1 MELNSPSSILKK
13 YWGYDSFRPLQG
25 AIVQSV
31 LDTKDTVVLLP
42 TGGGKSLCFQVPA
55 LLMDGLC
62 IVISPLIALMKDQ
75 VENLQ
80 KRGIKAAYINSEHSS
95 TKQIEI
101 LDNCEFGGVKL
112 LYIAPERIQSEA
124 FQLRIKQLNISLIAI
139 DEAHCISQWGYDFRP
154 SYLKINTIREICP
167 TAPIIALTASATN
180 EVLKDIQVRLALN
193 TPTVFKGSFARPN
206 LAYVNRETETK
217 KEAILEILKRVPGSG
232 IVYVR
237 NRKETQNLAF
247 WLREQGISAD
257 HYHAGLSMSDRK
269 NKQDAWTNNKTRII
283 VSTNAFGMGIDK
295 PDVRTVIHFAPPD
308 SIEAYY
314 QEAGRGGRDGQ
325 KAFAVLLYEKH
336 DLAQLEKKK
345 QSDIPNSNDVKQ
357 IYDTLLSS
365 HQIAMNAGAG
375 TQFDFDLG
383 KFCKVNNLSFNK
395 VISTL
400 KILEYHELISYNE
413 STIERP
419 KVQIT
424 VSNET
429 LTRFMQ
435 NNKKVEPLVKLMLRT
450 SPGIFEQ
457 PININEHLLGQK
469 LQLSKADFEQQMSF
483 LKNSSIIFYS
493 KSDETPIIKLLKDRL
508 SIDDM
513 GLDAD
518 FIHKRGNAMI
528 ERIEAINNYVLQKT
542 LCRSVVIASY
552 FGEKFENVCGV
563 CDVCLANKKAEKIDF
578 DTLYT
583 QLTDLL
589 QTPKKITEIADA
601 LKTSTLVTN
610 QLLEWGLS
618 MNKIIK
624 TEDGNYYNV

>member
-1 MELNSPSSILKK
+1 MELNTPSSILKK

-31 LDTKDTVVLLP
+31 LDKKDTVVLLP

-55 LLMDGLC
+55 LLMNGVC

-124 FQLRIKQLNISLIAI
+124 FQLRIRQLDISLIAI

-167 TAPIIALTASATN
+167 TVPIIALTASATN
-180 EVLKDIQVRLALN
+180 EVLKDIQVRLDLK
-193 TPTVFKGSFARPN
+193 TPAIFKGSFARPN
-206 LAYVNRETETK
+206 LVYVNRETETK
-217 KEAILEILKRVPGSG
+217 KEAILEIIKRVSGSG

-269 NKQDAWTNNKTRII
+269 TKQDAWTNNKTRII

-336 DLAQLEKKK
+336 DIAQLEKKK
-345 QSDIPNSNDVKQ
+345 QTDIPNSNDVKQ
-357 IYDTLLSS
+357 IYNSLLGS
-365 HQIAMNAGAG
+365 HQIAINGGAG
-375 TQFDFDLG
+375 TQFEFDLS

-419 KVQIT
+419 KVQII

-469 LQLSKADFEQQMSF
+469 LQLSKADFDRQMSF

-508 SIDDM
+508 AMDDM

-563 CDVCLANKKAEKIDF
+563 CDVCLANKKSEKIDF
-578 DTLYT
+578 DALYT

-601 LKTSTLVTN
+601 LKTSTFVAN

>member
-1 MELNSPSSILKK
+1 VELNTPSSILKK

-31 LDTKDTVVLLP
+31 LDKKDTVVLLP

-55 LLMDGLC
+55 LLMNGVC

-124 FQLRIKQLNISLIAI
+124 FQLRIRQLNISLIAI

-167 TAPIIALTASATN
+167 TVPIIALTASATN
-180 EVLKDIQVRLALN
+180 EVLKDIQVRLDLK
-193 TPTVFKGSFARPN
+193 TPAIFKGSFARPN
-206 LAYVNRETETK
+206 LVYVNRETETK
-217 KEAILEILKRVPGSG
+217 KEAILEIIKRVSGSG

-269 NKQDAWTNNKTRII
+269 TKQDAWTNNKTRII

-336 DLAQLEKKK
+336 DIAQLEKKK
-345 QSDIPNSNDVKQ
+345 QTDIPNSNDVKQ
-357 IYDTLLSS
+357 IYDSLLGS
-365 HQIAMNAGAG
+365 HQIAINGGAG
-375 TQFDFDLG
+375 TQFEFDLS

-419 KVQIT
+419 KVQII

-469 LQLSKADFEQQMSF
+469 LQLSKADFDRQMSF

-508 SIDDM
+508 AMDDM

-563 CDVCLANKKAEKIDF
+563 CDVCLANKKSEKIDF
-578 DTLYT
+578 DALYT

-589 QTPKKITEIADA
+589 KTPKKITEIADA
-601 LKTSTLVTN
+601 LKTSTLVAN

>member
-1 MELNSPSSILKK
+1 VELNTPSSILKK

-31 LDTKDTVVLLP
+31 LDKKDTVVLLP

-55 LLMDGLC
+55 LLMNGVC

-124 FQLRIKQLNISLIAI
+124 FQLRIRQLNISLIAI

-167 TAPIIALTASATN
+167 TVPIIALTASATN
-180 EVLKDIQVRLALN
+180 EVLKDIQVRLDLK
-193 TPTVFKGSFARPN
+193 TPAIFKGSFARPN
-206 LAYVNRETETK
+206 LVYVNRETETK
-217 KEAILEILKRVPGSG
+217 KEAILEIIKRVSGSG

-269 NKQDAWTNNKTRII
+269 TKQDAWTNNKTRII

-336 DLAQLEKKK
+336 DIAQLEKKK
-345 QSDIPNSNDVKQ
+345 QTDIPNSNDVKQ
-357 IYDTLLSS
+357 IYDSLLGS
-365 HQIAMNAGAG
+365 HQIAINGGAG
-375 TQFDFDLG
+375 TQFEFDLSR
-383 KFCKVNNLSFNK
+383 FCKVNNLSFNK

-419 KVQIT
+419 KVQII

-469 LQLSKADFEQQMSF
+469 LQLSKADFDRQMSF

-508 SIDDM
+508 AMDDM

-563 CDVCLANKKAEKIDF
+563 CDVCLANKKSEKIDF
-578 DTLYT
+578 DALYT

-601 LKTSTLVTN
+601 LKTSTLVAN

>member
-167 TAPIIALTASATN
+167 TVPIIALTASATN

-217 KEAILEILKRVPGSG
+217 KEAILEILKRVQGSG

-336 DLAQLEKKK
+336 DIAQLEKKK

-375 TQFDFDLG
+375 TQFEFDLG

-400 KILEYHELISYNE
+400 KILEFHELISYNE

-457 PININEHLLGQK
+457 PNNINEHLLGQK

-513 GLDAD
+513 GLDAN

-563 CDVCLANKKAEKIDF
+563 CDVCLANKKSEKIDF
-578 DTLYT
+578 DTLYS

-601 LKTSTLVTN
+601 LKTSTLVAN

>member
-1 MELNSPSSILKK
+1 VN
-13 YWGYDSFRPLQG
+13 
-25 AIVQSV
+25 
-31 LDTKDTVVLLP
+31 
-42 TGGGKSLCFQVPA
+42 GG
-55 LLMDGLC
+55 
-62 IVISPLIALMKDQ
+62 
-75 VENLQ
+75 
-80 KRGIKAAYINSEHSS
+80 
-95 TKQIEI
+95 
-101 LDNCEFGGVKL
+101 
-112 LYIAPERIQSEA
+112 
-124 FQLRIKQLNISLIAI
+124 
-139 DEAHCISQWGYDFRP
+139 
-154 SYLKINTIREICP
+154 
-167 TAPIIALTASATN
+167 
-180 EVLKDIQVRLALN
+180 
-193 TPTVFKGSFARPN
+193 
-206 LAYVNRETETK
+206 
-217 KEAILEILKRVPGSG
+217 
-232 IVYVR
+232 
-237 NRKETQNLAF
+237 
-247 WLREQGISAD
+247 
-257 HYHAGLSMSDRK
+257 
-269 NKQDAWTNNKTRII
+269 
-283 VSTNAFGMGIDK
+283 
-295 PDVRTVIHFAPPD
+295 
-308 SIEAYY
+308 
-314 QEAGRGGRDGQ
+314 
-325 KAFAVLLYEKH
+325 
-336 DLAQLEKKK
+336 
-345 QSDIPNSNDVKQ
+345 
-357 IYDTLLSS
+357 
-365 HQIAMNAGAG
+365 AGA
-375 TQFDFDLG
+375 QFEFDLG

-435 NNKKVEPLVKLMLRT
+435 TNKKVEPLVKLMLRT

-469 LQLSKADFEQQMSF
+469 LQLSKADFERQMSF

-508 SIDDM
+508 AKDDM
-513 GLDAD
+513 GLDTN

-528 ERIEAINNYVLQKT
+528 ERIEAISNYVLQKT

-563 CDVCLANKKAEKIDF
+563 CDVCIESKKSEKIDF
-578 DTLYT
+578 DALYT

-601 LKTSTLVTN
+601 LKTSTLVAN

>member
-1 MELNSPSSILKK
+1 VELNTASSILKK

-31 LDTKDTVVLLP
+31 LDKKDTVVLLP

-55 LLMDGLC
+55 LILDGLC

-124 FQLRIKQLNISLIAI
+124 FQLRIRQLNISLIAI

-167 TAPIIALTASATN
+167 TVPIIALTASATN

-193 TPTVFKGSFARPN
+193 TPAVFKGSFARPN
-206 LAYVNRETETK
+206 LVYVNRETETK
-217 KEAILEILKRVPGSG
+217 KEAILEIIKRVPGSG

-257 HYHAGLSMSDRK
+257 HYHAGLGMSDRK
-269 NKQDAWTNNKTRII
+269 TKQDAWTNNKTRII

-325 KAFAVLLYEKH
+325 KAYAVS
-336 DLAQLEKKK
+336 A
-345 QSDIPNSNDVKQ
+345 
-357 IYDTLLSS
+357 
-365 HQIAMNAGAG
+365 
-375 TQFDFDLG
+375 
-383 KFCKVNNLSFNK
+383 
-395 VISTL
+395 
-400 KILEYHELISYNE
+400 
-413 STIERP
+413 
-419 KVQIT
+419 
-424 VSNET
+424 
-429 LTRFMQ
+429 
-435 NNKKVEPLVKLMLRT
+435 LR
-450 SPGIFEQ
+450 
-457 PININEHLLGQK
+457 
-469 LQLSKADFEQQMSF
+469 KA
-483 LKNSSIIFYS
+483 
-493 KSDETPIIKLLKDRL
+493 
-508 SIDDM
+508 
-513 GLDAD
+513 
-518 FIHKRGNAMI
+518 
-528 ERIEAINNYVLQKT
+528 
-542 LCRSVVIASY
+542 
-552 FGEKFENVCGV
+552 
-563 CDVCLANKKAEKIDF
+563 
-578 DTLYT
+578 
-583 QLTDLL
+583 
-589 QTPKKITEIADA
+589 
-601 LKTSTLVTN
+601 
-610 QLLEWGLS
+610 
-618 MNKIIK
+618 
-624 TEDGNYYNV
+624 

>member
-1 MELNSPSSILKK
+1 MELNTPSSILKK
-13 YWGYDSFRPLQG
+13 YWGYGSFRPLQG

-31 LDTKDTVVLLP
+31 LDKKDTVVLLP

-55 LLMDGLC
+55 LLMNGVC

-124 FQLRIKQLNISLIAI
+124 FQLRIRQLNISLIAI

-167 TAPIIALTASATN
+167 TVPFIALTASATN
-180 EVLKDIQVRLALN
+180 EVLKDIQVRLDLK
-193 TPTVFKGSFARPN
+193 TPAIFKGSFARPN
-206 LAYVNRETETK
+206 LVYVNRETETK
-217 KEAILEILKRVPGSG
+217 KEAILEIIKRVSGSG

-269 NKQDAWTNNKTRII
+269 TKQDAWTNNKTRII

-336 DLAQLEKKK
+336 DIAQLEKKK
-345 QSDIPNSNDVKQ
+345 QTDIPNSNDVKQ
-357 IYDTLLSS
+357 IYDSLLGS
-365 HQIAMNAGAG
+365 HQIAINGGAG
-375 TQFDFDLG
+375 TQFEFDLS

-419 KVQIT
+419 KVQII

-469 LQLSKADFEQQMSF
+469 LQLSKADFDRQMSF

-508 SIDDM
+508 AMDDM

-563 CDVCLANKKAEKIDF
+563 CDVCLANKKSEKIDF
-578 DTLYT
+578 DALYT

-601 LKTSTLVTN
+601 LKTSTLVAN

>member
-1 MELNSPSSILKK
+1 MELNTPSSILKK

-31 LDTKDTVVLLP
+31 LDKKDTVVLLP

-55 LLMDGLC
+55 LLMNGVC

-124 FQLRIKQLNISLIAI
+124 FQLRIRQLNISLIAI

-167 TAPIIALTASATN
+167 TVPIIALTASATN
-180 EVLKDIQVRLALN
+180 EVLKDIQVRLDLK
-193 TPTVFKGSFARPN
+193 TPAIFKGSFARPN
-206 LAYVNRETETK
+206 LVYVNRETETK
-217 KEAILEILKRVPGSG
+217 KEAILEIIKRVSGSG

-269 NKQDAWTNNKTRII
+269 TKQDAWTNNKTRII

-336 DLAQLEKKK
+336 DIAQLEKKK
-345 QSDIPNSNDVKQ
+345 QTDIPNSNDVKQ
-357 IYDTLLSS
+357 IYDSLLGS
-365 HQIAMNAGAG
+365 HQIAINGGAG
-375 TQFDFDLG
+375 TQFEFDLS

-419 KVQIT
+419 KVQII

-469 LQLSKADFEQQMSF
+469 LQLSKADFDRQMSF

-508 SIDDM
+508 AMDDM

-563 CDVCLANKKAEKIDF
+563 CDVCLANKKSEKIDF
-578 DTLYT
+578 DALYT

-601 LKTSTLVTN
+601 LKTSTLVAN

>member
-1 MELNSPSSILKK
+1 MELNTATSILKK

-31 LDTKDTVVLLP
+31 LDKKDTVVLLP

-55 LLMDGLC
+55 LILDGLC

-124 FQLRIKQLNISLIAI
+124 FQLRIRQLNISLIAI

-154 SYLKINTIREICP
+154 SYLKISTIREICP
-167 TAPIIALTASATN
+167 TVPIIALTASATN

-193 TPTVFKGSFARPN
+193 TPAVFKGSFARPN
-206 LAYVNRETETK
+206 LVYVNRETETK
-217 KEAILEILKRVPGSG
+217 KEAILEIIKRVPGSG

-257 HYHAGLSMSDRK
+257 HYHAGLGMSDRK
-269 NKQDAWTNNKTRII
+269 NKQDFWTNNKTRII

-325 KAFAVLLYEKH
+325 KAYAVLLFEKH
-336 DLAQLEKKK
+336 DIAQLEKKK
-345 QSDIPNSNDVKQ
+345 QSDIPNINDVKQ
-357 IYDTLLSS
+357 IYDTILSS
-365 HQIAMNAGAG
+365 HQIAVNGGAGA
-375 TQFDFDLG
+375 QFEFDLG

-419 KVQIT
+419 KVQII

-469 LQLSKADFEQQMSF
+469 LQLSKADFDRQMSF

-508 SIDDM
+508 AMDDM

-563 CDVCLANKKAEKIDF
+563 CDVCLANKKSEKIDF
-578 DTLYT
+578 DALYT

-601 LKTSTLVTN
+601 LKTSTFVAN

>member
-1 MELNSPSSILKK
+1 VELNTPSSILKK

-31 LDTKDTVVLLP
+31 LDKKDTVVLLP

-55 LLMDGLC
+55 LLMNGVC

-124 FQLRIKQLNISLIAI
+124 FQLRIRQLDISLIAI

-167 TAPIIALTASATN
+167 TVPIIALTASATN
-180 EVLKDIQVRLALN
+180 EVLKDIQVRLDLK
-193 TPTVFKGSFARPN
+193 TPAIFKGSFARPN
-206 LAYVNRETETK
+206 LVYVNRETETK
-217 KEAILEILKRVPGSG
+217 KEAILEIIKRVSGSG

-269 NKQDAWTNNKTRII
+269 TKQDAWTNNKTRII

-336 DLAQLEKKK
+336 DIAQLEKKK
-345 QSDIPNSNDVKQ
+345 QTDIPNSNDVKQ
-357 IYDTLLSS
+357 IYNSLLGS
-365 HQIAMNAGAG
+365 HQIAINGGAG
-375 TQFDFDLG
+375 TQFEFDLS

-419 KVQIT
+419 KVQII

-469 LQLSKADFEQQMSF
+469 LQLSKADFDRQMSF

-508 SIDDM
+508 AMDDM

-563 CDVCLANKKAEKIDF
+563 CDVCLANKKSEKIDF
-578 DTLYT
+578 DALYT

-601 LKTSTLVTN
+601 LKTSTFVAN

>member
-1 MELNSPSSILKK
+1 MELNAATSILKK
-13 YWGYDSFRPLQG
+13 YWGYNSFRPLQE

-31 LDTKDTVVLLP
+31 IDKKDTVVLLP

-62 IVISPLIALMKDQ
+62 IVVSPLIALMKDQ
-75 VENLQ
+75 VENLR
-80 KRGIKAAYINSEHSS
+80 KRGIKATYINSEHSS

-124 FQLRIKQLNISLIAI
+124 FQLRVKQLNISLIAI

-154 SYLKINTIREICP
+154 SYLKINTIRDICP
-167 TAPIIALTASATN
+167 AVPVVALTASATN
-180 EVLKDIQVRLALN
+180 DVMKDIQVQLN
-193 TPTVFKGSFARPN
+193 LKNPTIFKGSFARPN
-206 LAYVNRETETK
+206 LVYVNRETETK
-217 KEAILEILKRVPGSG
+217 KEAVLEIIKRVPGSG

-237 NRKETQNLAF
+237 NRRETQNIAF

-257 HYHAGLSMSDRK
+257 YYHAGLSMNDRRS
-269 NKQDAWTNNKTRII
+269 KQDAWTNNKTRII

-325 KAFAVLLYEKH
+325 KAYAVLLFEKH
-336 DLAQLEKKK
+336 DIAQLDNKKEKE
-345 QSDIPNSNDVKQ
+345 IPTINDVKN
-357 IYDTLLSS
+357 IYETLLST
-365 HQIAMNAGAG
+365 HQIALHSGIG
-375 TQFDFDLG
+375 DQFEFDLA
-383 KFCKVNNLSFNK
+383 KFCKVNNLTANK

-400 KILEYHELISYNE
+400 KILEYHDLLSYSE

-419 KVQIT
+419 KVQII

-429 LTRFMQ
+429 LSRFMH
-435 NNKKVEPLVKLMLRT
+435 NNKKIEPLVKLMLRT

-457 PININEHLLGQK
+457 PIYINEYSLSQK
-469 LQLSKADFEQQMSF
+469 LQLSKADFNAQMSF
-483 LKNSSIIFYS
+483 LKNSAIIFYS
-493 KSDETPIIKLLKDRL
+493 RSDDAPIIKLLKDRL
-508 SIDDM
+508 STNAL
-513 GLDAD
+513 GLDAN
-518 FIHKRGNAMI
+518 FIFKRGNAMM
-528 ERIEAINNYVLQKT
+528 ERIDAINKYVLQKT
-542 LCRSVVIASY
+542 LCRSAVIASY
-552 FGEKFENVCGV
+552 FGENYEKICGV
-563 CDVCLANKKAEKIDF
+563 CDVCLANKKSTSFDF

-583 QLTDLL
+583 QLIDVL

-624 TEDGNYYNV
+624 TEDGNYYNA

>member
-1 MELNSPSSILKK
+1 MELNTPSSILKK
-13 YWGYDSFRPLQG
+13 YWGYGSFRPLQG

-31 LDTKDTVVLLP
+31 LDKKDTVVLLP

-55 LLMDGLC
+55 LLMNGVC

-124 FQLRIKQLNISLIAI
+124 FQLRIRQLNISLIAI

-167 TAPIIALTASATN
+167 TVPIIALTASATN
-180 EVLKDIQVRLALN
+180 EVLKDIQVRLDLK
-193 TPTVFKGSFARPN
+193 TPAIFKGSFARPN
-206 LAYVNRETETK
+206 LVYVNRETETK
-217 KEAILEILKRVPGSG
+217 KEAILEIIKRVSGSG

-269 NKQDAWTNNKTRII
+269 TKQDAWTNNKTRII

-336 DLAQLEKKK
+336 DIAQLEKKK
-345 QSDIPNSNDVKQ
+345 QTDIPNSNDVKQ
-357 IYDTLLSS
+357 IYDSLLGS
-365 HQIAMNAGAG
+365 HQIAINGGAG
-375 TQFDFDLG
+375 TQFEFDLS

-419 KVQIT
+419 KVQII

-469 LQLSKADFEQQMSF
+469 LQLSKADFDQQMSF

-508 SIDDM
+508 AMDDM

-563 CDVCLANKKAEKIDF
+563 CDVCLANKKSEKIDF
-578 DTLYT
+578 DALYT

-601 LKTSTLVTN
+601 LKTSTFVAN

>member
-1 MELNSPSSILKK
+1 MELNTPSSILKK

-31 LDTKDTVVLLP
+31 LDKKDTVVLLP

-55 LLMDGLC
+55 LLMNGVC

-124 FQLRIKQLNISLIAI
+124 FQLRIRQLDISLIAI

-167 TAPIIALTASATN
+167 TVPIIALTASATN
-180 EVLKDIQVRLALN
+180 EVLKDIQVRLDLK
-193 TPTVFKGSFARPN
+193 TPAIFKGSFARPN
-206 LAYVNRETETK
+206 LVYVNRETETK
-217 KEAILEILKRVPGSG
+217 KEAILEIIKRVSGSG

-269 NKQDAWTNNKTRII
+269 TKQDAWTNNKTRII

-336 DLAQLEKKK
+336 DIAQLEKKK
-345 QSDIPNSNDVKQ
+345 QTDIPNSNDVKQ
-357 IYDTLLSS
+357 IYNSLLGS
-365 HQIAMNAGAG
+365 HQIAINGGAG
-375 TQFDFDLG
+375 TQFEFDLS

-419 KVQIT
+419 KVQII

-469 LQLSKADFEQQMSF
+469 LQLSKADFDRQMSF

-508 SIDDM
+508 AMDDM

-563 CDVCLANKKAEKIDF
+563 CDVCLANKKSEKIDF
-578 DTLYT
+578 DALYT

-601 LKTSTLVTN
+601 LKTSTLVAN

>member
-1 MELNSPSSILKK
+1 VELNTPSSILKK

-31 LDTKDTVVLLP
+31 LDKKDTVVLLP

-55 LLMDGLC
+55 LLMNGVC

-124 FQLRIKQLNISLIAI
+124 FQLRIRQLDISLIALMKRI
-139 DEAHCISQWGYDFRP
+139 VFRSGGYDFRP

-167 TAPIIALTASATN
+167 TVPIIALTASATN
-180 EVLKDIQVRLALN
+180 EVLKDIQVRLDLK
-193 TPTVFKGSFARPN
+193 TPAIFKGSFARPN
-206 LAYVNRETETK
+206 LVYVNRETETK
-217 KEAILEILKRVPGSG
+217 KEAILEIIKRVSGSG

-269 NKQDAWTNNKTRII
+269 TKQDAWTNNKTRII

-336 DLAQLEKKK
+336 DIAQLEKKK
-345 QSDIPNSNDVKQ
+345 QTDIPNSNDVKQ
-357 IYDTLLSS
+357 IYDSLLGS
-365 HQIAMNAGAG
+365 HQIAINGGAG
-375 TQFDFDLG
+375 TQFEFDLS

-419 KVQIT
+419 KVQII

-469 LQLSKADFEQQMSF
+469 LQLSKADFDRQMSF

-508 SIDDM
+508 AMDDM

-563 CDVCLANKKAEKIDF
+563 CDVCLANKKSEKIDF
-578 DTLYT
+578 DALYT

-589 QTPKKITEIADA
+589 KTPKKITEIADA
-601 LKTSTLVTN
+601 LKTSTLVAN

>member
-1 MELNSPSSILKK
+1 MELNTATSILKK

-31 LDTKDTVVLLP
+31 LDKKDTVVLLP

-55 LLMDGLC
+55 LILDGLC

-124 FQLRIKQLNISLIAI
+124 FQLRIRQLNISLIAI

-167 TAPIIALTASATN
+167 TVPIIALTASATN

-193 TPTVFKGSFARPN
+193 TPAVFKGSFARPN
-206 LAYVNRETETK
+206 LVYVNRETETK
-217 KEAILEILKRVPGSG
+217 KEAILEIIKRVPGSG

-257 HYHAGLSMSDRK
+257 HYHAGLGMSDRK
-269 NKQDAWTNNKTRII
+269 NKQDFWTNNKTRII

-325 KAFAVLLYEKH
+325 KAYAVLLFEKH
-336 DLAQLEKKK
+336 DIAQLEKKK

-357 IYDTLLSS
+357 IYDTILSS
-365 HQIAMNAGAG
+365 HQIAVNGGAGA
-375 TQFDFDLG
+375 QFEFDLG

-435 NNKKVEPLVKLMLRT
+435 TNKKVEPLVKLMLRT

-469 LQLSKADFEQQMSF
+469 LQLSKADFERQMSF

-508 SIDDM
+508 AMDDM
-513 GLDAD
+513 GLDTN

-528 ERIEAINNYVLQKT
+528 ERIEAISNYVLQKT

-563 CDVCLANKKAEKIDF
+563 CDVCIENKKSEKIDF
-578 DTLYT
+578 DALYT

-601 LKTSTLVTN
+601 LKTSTLVAN

-618 MNKIIK
+618 INKIIK

>member
-206 LAYVNRETETK
+206 LVYVNRETETK

-563 CDVCLANKKAEKIDF
+563 CDVCLANNKAEKIDF

>member
-1 MELNSPSSILKK
+1 VELNTPSSILKK

-31 LDTKDTVVLLP
+31 LDKKDTVVLLP

-55 LLMDGLC
+55 LLMNGVC

-124 FQLRIKQLNISLIAI
+124 FQLRIRQLDISLIAI

-167 TAPIIALTASATN
+167 TVPIIALTASATN
-180 EVLKDIQVRLALN
+180 EVLKDIQVRLDLK
-193 TPTVFKGSFARPN
+193 TPAIFKGSFARPN
-206 LAYVNRETETK
+206 LVYVNRETETK
-217 KEAILEILKRVPGSG
+217 KEAILEITKRVSGSG

-269 NKQDAWTNNKTRII
+269 TKQDAWTNNKTRII

-336 DLAQLEKKK
+336 DIAQLEKKK
-345 QSDIPNSNDVKQ
+345 QTDIPNSNDVKQ
-357 IYDTLLSS
+357 IYDSLLGS
-365 HQIAMNAGAG
+365 HQIAINGGAG
-375 TQFDFDLG
+375 TQFEFDLS

-419 KVQIT
+419 KVQII

-469 LQLSKADFEQQMSF
+469 LQLSKADFDRQMSF

-508 SIDDM
+508 AMDDM

-563 CDVCLANKKAEKIDF
+563 CDVCLANKKSEKIDF
-578 DTLYT
+578 DALYT

-601 LKTSTLVTN
+601 LKTSTLVAN

>member
-1 MELNSPSSILKK
+1 VELNTATSILKK

-31 LDTKDTVVLLP
+31 LDKKDTVVLLP

-55 LLMDGLC
+55 LILDGLC

-124 FQLRIKQLNISLIAI
+124 FQLRIRQLNISLIAI

-167 TAPIIALTASATN
+167 TVPIIALTASATN
-180 EVLKDIQVRLALN
+180 EVLKDIQVRLDLK
-193 TPTVFKGSFARPN
+193 TPAIFKGSFARPN
-206 LAYVNRETETK
+206 LVYVNRETETK
-217 KEAILEILKRVPGSG
+217 KEAILEIIKRVSGSG

-269 NKQDAWTNNKTRII
+269 TKQDAWTNNKTRII

-336 DLAQLEKKK
+336 DIAQLEKKK
-345 QSDIPNSNDVKQ
+345 QTDIPNSNDVKQ
-357 IYDTLLSS
+357 IYDSLLGS
-365 HQIAMNAGAG
+365 HQIAINGGAG
-375 TQFDFDLG
+375 TQFEFDLS

-419 KVQIT
+419 KVQII

-469 LQLSKADFEQQMSF
+469 LQLSKADFDRQMSF

-508 SIDDM
+508 AMDDM

-563 CDVCLANKKAEKIDF
+563 CDVCLANKKSEKIDF
-578 DTLYT
+578 DALYT

-601 LKTSTLVTN
+601 LKTSTLVAN

>member
-1 MELNSPSSILKK
+1 VELNTPSSILKK

-31 LDTKDTVVLLP
+31 LDKKDTVVLLP

-55 LLMDGLC
+55 LLMNGVC

-124 FQLRIKQLNISLIAI
+124 FQLRIRQLDISLIAI

-167 TAPIIALTASATN
+167 TVPIIALTASATN
-180 EVLKDIQVRLALN
+180 EVLKDIQVRLDLK
-193 TPTVFKGSFARPN
+193 TPAIFKGSFARPN
-206 LAYVNRETETK
+206 LVYVNRETETK
-217 KEAILEILKRVPGSG
+217 KEAILEIIKRVSGSG

-269 NKQDAWTNNKTRII
+269 TKQDAWTNNKTRII

-336 DLAQLEKKK
+336 DIAQLEKKK
-345 QSDIPNSNDVKQ
+345 QTDIPNSNDVKQ
-357 IYDTLLSS
+357 IYNSLLGS
-365 HQIAMNAGAG
+365 HQIAINGGAG
-375 TQFDFDLG
+375 TQFEFDLS

-419 KVQIT
+419 KVQII

-469 LQLSKADFEQQMSF
+469 LQLSKADFDRQMSF

-508 SIDDM
+508 AMDDM

-563 CDVCLANKKAEKIDF
+563 CDVCLANKKSEKIDF
-578 DTLYT
+578 DALYT

-589 QTPKKITEIADA
+589 KTPKKITEIADA
-601 LKTSTLVTN
+601 LKTSTLVAN

>member
-1 MELNSPSSILKK
+1 MELNTPSSILKK

-31 LDTKDTVVLLP
+31 LDKKDTVVLLP

-55 LLMDGLC
+55 LLMNGVC

-124 FQLRIKQLNISLIAI
+124 FQLRIRQLNISLIAI

-167 TAPIIALTASATN
+167 TVPIIALTASATN
-180 EVLKDIQVRLALN
+180 EVLKDIQVRLDLK
-193 TPTVFKGSFARPN
+193 TPAIFKGSFARPN
-206 LAYVNRETETK
+206 LVYVNRETETK
-217 KEAILEILKRVPGSG
+217 KEAILEITKRVSGSG

-269 NKQDAWTNNKTRII
+269 TKQDAWTNNKTRII

-336 DLAQLEKKK
+336 DIAQLEKKK
-345 QSDIPNSNDVKQ
+345 QTDIPNSNDVKQ
-357 IYDTLLSS
+357 IYDSLLGS
-365 HQIAMNAGAG
+365 HQIAINGGAG
-375 TQFDFDLG
+375 TQFEFDLS

-419 KVQIT
+419 KVQII

-469 LQLSKADFEQQMSF
+469 LQLSKADFDRQMSF

-508 SIDDM
+508 AMDDM

-563 CDVCLANKKAEKIDF
+563 CDVCLANKKSEKIDF
-578 DTLYT
+578 DALYT

-601 LKTSTLVTN
+601 LKTSTFVAN

>member
-1 MELNSPSSILKK
+1 MELNTPSSILKK

-31 LDTKDTVVLLP
+31 LDKKDTVVLLP

-55 LLMDGLC
+55 LLMNGVC

-124 FQLRIKQLNISLIAI
+124 FQLRIRQLNISLIAI

-167 TAPIIALTASATN
+167 TVPIIALTASATN
-180 EVLKDIQVRLALN
+180 EVLKDIQVRLDLK
-193 TPTVFKGSFARPN
+193 TPAIFKGSFARPN
-206 LAYVNRETETK
+206 LVYVNRETETK
-217 KEAILEILKRVPGSG
+217 KEAILEIIKRVSGSG

-269 NKQDAWTNNKTRII
+269 TKQDAWTNNKTRII

-336 DLAQLEKKK
+336 DIAQLEKKK
-345 QSDIPNSNDVKQ
+345 QTDIPNSNDVKQ
-357 IYDTLLSS
+357 IYDSLLGS
-365 HQIAMNAGAG
+365 HQIAINGGAG
-375 TQFDFDLG
+375 TQFEFDLS

-419 KVQIT
+419 KVQII

-469 LQLSKADFEQQMSF
+469 LQLSKADFDRQMSF

-508 SIDDM
+508 AMDDM

-563 CDVCLANKKAEKIDF
+563 CDVCLANKKSEKIDF
-578 DTLYT
+578 DALYT

-601 LKTSTLVTN
+601 LKTSTFVAN